1 MILLVDPNEE
11 SLIVIVENTTRL
23 GPVSLEEGGLK
34 VLVITLEEEVVI
46 SELLLLL
53 RGEVAQGVVL
63 ALELSSELG

>member
-1 MILLVDPNEE
+1 M
-11 SLIVIVENTTRL
+11 ENTTRL

>member
-53 RGEVAQGVVL
+53 RGKVAQGVVL